1 MAQAHGEDK
10 PVRLA
15 FSTASEYRRP
25 SVVGKRFWVMGI
37 DAFAVVRYHSYQ
49 VEHQTFKPAYG
60 CLRVKPAPETPQR
73 PVPSDLEVAGRLRS
87 VGLKATPQRMQILR
101 ELLSRR
107 DHPSAETLYKAVKE
121 VHPTISFNTIYQTLQ
136 ALAEKEVINV
146 IRPVVDAARYDPVTE
161 LHGHF
166 MCSQC
171 KRIEDELLED
181 PNLKKIDS
189 EVKGSGKYW
198 VVQRQ
203 ILWVGLCQACRD
215 AASAGIH
222 PDKRQ
227 D

>member
-1 MAQAHGEDK
+1 MKQAVQSGI
-10 PVRLA
+10 
-15 FSTASEYRRP
+15 RP
-25 SVVGKRFWVMGI
+25 
-37 DAFAVVRYHSYQ
+37 
-49 VEHQTFKPAYG
+49 
-60 CLRVKPAPETPQR
+60 L
-73 PVPSDLEVAGRLRS
+73 PSDLDLATRLRA

-107 DHPSAETLYKAVKE
+107 DHPTAETLYKAVKE

-166 MCSQC
+166 MCSHC

-181 PNLKKIDS
+181 PNLKRIDS

-203 ILWVGLCQACRD
+203 ILWVGLCQTCRD
-215 AASAGIH
+215 AASVGIH
-222 PDKRQ
+222 PNKSQ

>member
-1 MAQAHGEDK
+1 MKQAAQSGVQ
-10 PVRLA
+10 PL
-15 FSTASEYRRP
+15 
-25 SVVGKRFWVMGI
+25 
-37 DAFAVVRYHSYQ
+37 
-49 VEHQTFKPAYG
+49 
-60 CLRVKPAPETPQR
+60 
-73 PVPSDLEVAGRLRS
+73 PSDLELAARLRT

-136 ALAEKEVINV
+136 ALADKEVINV

-161 LHGHF
+161 IHGHF

-181 PNLKKIDS
+181 PNLKKIES
-189 EVKGSGKYW
+189 EVKASGKYW

-203 ILWVGLCQACRD
+203 ILWVGLCQSCREQ
-215 AASAGIH
+215 GGGGKH
-222 PDKRQ
+222 PERDQ
-227 D
+227 P

>member
-1 MAQAHGEDK
+1 MKQAVQSGI
-10 PVRLA
+10 
-15 FSTASEYRRP
+15 RP
-25 SVVGKRFWVMGI
+25 
-37 DAFAVVRYHSYQ
+37 
-49 VEHQTFKPAYG
+49 
-60 CLRVKPAPETPQR
+60 L
-73 PVPSDLEVAGRLRS
+73 PSDLDLATRLRA

-107 DHPSAETLYKAVKE
+107 DHPTAETLYKAVKE

-166 MCSQC
+166 MCSHC

-181 PNLKKIDS
+181 PNLKRIDS

-215 AASAGIH
+215 AASVGIH
-222 PDKRQ
+222 PNKSQ